1 MTNQQKILPKKFSY
15 QTIFR
20 ASIKILTLYILCHNS
35 AFSTPKTAID
45 STNDNTMSTE
55 AHLEI
60 SFYLVV
66 FEIEPEW
73 KKAHDEVV
81 FSSVM
86 QNPEYSS
93 IFQKHFAYMEK
104 LSAKGDIFM
113 GGPILNRL
121 SIKNPLLDGAM
132 FIYKANTK
140 NEAEVFIQKDPL
152 VINNIMR
159 VESIRPFIRG
169 V

>member
-1 MTNQQKILPKKFSY
+1 
-15 QTIFR
+15 
-20 ASIKILTLYILCHNS
+20 
-35 AFSTPKTAID
+35 
-45 STNDNTMSTE
+45 
-55 AHLEI
+55 
-60 SFYLVV
+60 
-66 FEIEPEW
+66 
-73 KKAHDEVV
+73 
-81 FSSVM
+81 M
-86 QNPEYSS
+86 QNHAYSS

-104 LSAKGDIFM
+104 LSTKGVVFM

-132 FIYKANTK
+132 FIYKANTQ

-159 VESIRPFIRG
+159 VKSIRPFIRG